1 MPFTTDGSVHHSGI
15 NNERDICLFL
25 NTKSSSIRSA
35 ICPENSIVEH
45 RGGTGSK
52 ADAEIVCP
60 SPSDNK
66 TVSIKHHKTGT
77 FDWLNSSSAIPHT
90 TKNPLNTGL
99 QDIRNTY
106 NKSSQKSTDIKNART
121 STNDLLNKHLCT
133 MTNETIKT
141 VLSNCYNIYTDYV
154 IIKNVTK
161 KELVAFD
168 RHKNIPELKTYE
180 DWTYFLKSTPRA
192 KTSAQ
197 IWRRNAEGQEVNT
210 KLRIR
215 LVLNNGVNALLGIST
230 KNKSSVAC
238 IKIQQDDVAQFIA
251 SLIDPI
257 KETY

>member
-1 MPFTTDGSVHHSGI
+1 MPFTTDGSVHHNGV
-15 NNERDICLFL
+15 NNEHEVCTFL
-25 NTKSSSIRSA
+25 NTKSSTIRSA

-66 TVSIKHHKTGT
+66 KISIKHHKTGT
-77 FDWLNSSSAIPHT
+77 FDWLNSTSAIPSIL
-90 TKNPLNTGL
+90 KNTLQSGL
-99 QDIRNTY
+99 QEICKTY
-106 NKSSQKSTDIKNART
+106 NTSSKGPADVESVRASSN
-121 STNDLLNKHLCT
+121 NLLNKHLCT
-133 MTNETIKT
+133 MSNDTIKE

-197 IWRRNAEGQEVNT
+197 IWRRNAEGEEVNT

-230 KNKSSVAC
+230 KNKSSVPC
-238 IKIQQDDVAQFIA
+238 IKIQQDNVAQFIA
-251 SLIDPI
+251 SLVDPI